1 MRGEGTGGGTSWISL
16 KSGHFLEVYIKPKKK
31 KKKKSAPIS
40 KSSKPCQHCMW
51 YKLTWTCLQSKESLR
66 INSSGEY

>member
-31 KKKKSAPIS
+31 KKKKSNFAFYSNKAHIWL
-40 KSSKPCQHCMW
+40 KRF
-51 YKLTWTCLQSKESLR
+51 KEL
-66 INSSGEY
+66 